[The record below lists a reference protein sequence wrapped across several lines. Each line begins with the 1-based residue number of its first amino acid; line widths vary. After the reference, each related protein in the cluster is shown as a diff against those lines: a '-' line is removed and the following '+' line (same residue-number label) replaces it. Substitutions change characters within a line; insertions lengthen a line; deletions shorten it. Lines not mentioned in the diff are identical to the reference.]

1 MATSVTLLKTN
12 YDTKLQRYLEADRDT
27 SWLQERL
34 QDSEFAQQLEQIW
47 GCSDFV
53 ANQAI
58 THPEAFEALL
68 KSGDLQRTYAKDYYL
83 QTLQSQ
89 VAGLTDD
96 EDALAKTL
104 RHFRQREMIRII
116 WRDFLR
122 LAPLLETTNDLT
134 LLAEACINVAL
145 DFLHKKL
152 VSELGKPVTSDGEEQ
167 RMLVIAMGKMGAHEL
182 NISSDIDLIFAY
194 PEAGETCGGPKSV
207 SNQEFFTRL
216 GQKLIAALDQ
226 QTVDGFVFRV
236 DMRLRP
242 YGQSG
247 PLVQNFAALEEYY
260 HAQGRGWERY
270 ALVKARIVSGQ
281 AEDIEQLQNILQ
293 PFVYRRYLDYGAIE
307 SLRDLKRQINQQV
320 VRKGMQDNIKLG
332 AGGIR
337 EVEFFAQTF
346 QLIRGGRINALQTQS
361 LYQVLNCLV
370 AEQIISETDQQELW
384 AAYEFLRNTEHVLQG
399 IGDQQTQQLPI
410 DELAQLRVAKVMGFT
425 QWTDFLHQLDY
436 HRHQVHGHF
445 NNIIANDSASND
457 IADSIDST
465 DSDEYHY
472 WHPDLDA
479 AESLHVLQQLNY
491 QQPSEIADKLAK
503 FYQTRTLLRLQA
515 ISRGRLDALIPL
527 ALIACSKQQDPD
539 TTFERVLGLI
549 SATLRRSA
557 YLLLLVENP
566 QALNQLALLCSKS
579 SWIAEQLTQYPAL
592 LDELLDADHLYGPLE
607 KHQLRDQLRQQTLHL
622 PYDDQEQHMEEIRY
636 FCRSCTLR
644 VAAAEIIQTL
654 TLMQVSDQLTWT
666 AEVVVEHVTHIA
678 WQQMASEYGEPTVQ
692 QDSSHNPDTP
702 GFIVVAYGKMGGIE
716 MGYQSD
722 LDLVFLHENAFKQT
736 QGGSKSIDSTT
747 FYTRLGRRIIHI
759 LSTSTASGRAYEI
772 DMRLRP
778 SGNSG
783 MLVSTLSGFAKYQQQ
798 DAWTWEHQA
807 LVRSRAIT
815 GDPETMARFDKIRTE
830 QLCRSRDLPQLRTEV
845 TEMRDKMR
853 KHLNKTTNQDKYSLK
868 QASGGIVD
876 IEFMVQ
882 FAVLAW
888 SHQYQQLA
896 KWSDTIRTLETM
908 ASCGVLSEQQ
918 AKLLMD
924 AYRAYRSE
932 AHSLQLQNKP
942 TEVLLSQFADHRQA
956 VIEQW
961 QIFFN
966 D

>member
-1 MATSVTLLKTN
+1 VPSSLVQAS
-12 YDTKLQRYLEADRDT
+12 YQHKLQCFLESCAD
-27 SWLQERL
+27 SAWLQERL
-34 QDSEFAQQLEQIW
+34 KEPLFAQQLELVW
-47 GCSDFV
+47 GCSDYV
-53 ANQAI
+53 ADQALANPGEFR
-58 THPEAFEALL
+58 HLVE
-68 KSGDLQRTYAKDYYL
+68 SGDLHRAYSDNEYQQAL
-83 QTLQSQ
+83 QLQ
-89 VAGLTDD
+89 VAALAIDD
-96 EDALAKTL
+96 EEGLAKLL
-104 RHFRQREMIRII
+104 RGFRQRQMVRII

-122 LAPLLETTNDLT
+122 LSSLLQTTRELT

-145 DFLHKKL
+145 DYLHLRL
-152 VSELGKPVTSDGEEQ
+152 VRDLGTPMATNGDEQ
-167 RMLVIAMGKMGAHEL
+167 RLLVIAMGKMGAYEL

-194 PEAGETCGGPKSV
+194 PQTGETRGGPKVV
-207 SNQEFFTRL
+207 SNQEFFNRL
-216 GQKLIAALDQ
+216 GQKLIAALDR

-270 ALVKARIVSGQ
+270 ALVKARVISGQ
-281 AEDIEQLQNILQ
+281 KTPIQQLQNIVH

-307 SLRDLKRQINQQV
+307 SLRDLKRQINLQV
-320 VRKGMQDNIKLG
+320 ARKGMQDNIKLG

-337 EVEFFAQTF
+337 EVEFITQTF
-346 QLIRGGRINALQTQS
+346 QLIRGGRLKALQTQS
-361 LYQVLNCLV
+361 LYEALECLV
-370 AEQIISETDQQELW
+370 AEQLLPETDKSELW

-399 IGDQQTQQLPI
+399 MGDQQTQQLPI
-410 DELAQLRVAKVMGFT
+410 DPLAQQRVARVMGFDQWQDFLQQLDQHRGRVNKHFNEIIASDSIESRRADGGDRQPWHADSDPAEAVRLIKKLGYEQPDEVADALAQLYQSRT
-425 QWTDFLHQLDY
+425 
-436 HRHQVHGHF
+436 
-445 NNIIANDSASND
+445 
-457 IADSIDST
+457 
-465 DSDEYHY
+465 
-472 WHPDLDA
+472 
-479 AESLHVLQQLNY
+479 VLGL
-491 QQPSEIADKLAK
+491 
-503 FYQTRTLLRLQA
+503 QT
-515 ISRGRLDALIPL
+515 ISRGRLDALMPM
-527 ALIACSKQQDPD
+527 ALKACALQRDAD
-539 TTFERVLGLI
+539 ITFKRVLNLI
-549 SATLRRSA
+549 QAILRRSA
-557 YLLLLVENP
+557 YLLLLIENP
-566 QALNQLALLCSKS
+566 QALQQLALLCSKS
-579 SWIAEQLTQYPAL
+579 SWISEQLTRYPAL
-592 LDELLDADHLYGPLE
+592 LDELLDARHLYGPLD

-644 VAAAEIIQTL
+644 VAAGEITQTL
-654 TLMQVSDQLTWT
+654 TLMEVSDQLTWI
-666 AEVVVEHVTHIA
+666 AEAVVEHVTHIA
-678 WQQMASEYGEPTVQ
+678 WQQMASEYGVPTVPVAGS
-692 QDSSHNPDTP
+692 DNSDTP

-722 LDLVFLHENAFKQT
+722 LDLVFLHENTANQT
-736 QGGSKSIDSTT
+736 QEGDKSIDSTT
-747 FYTRLGRRIIHI
+747 FYTRLGRRIIHM

-868 QASGGIVD
+868 QAPGGIVD

-888 SHQYQQLA
+888 SHQHHQLA
-896 KWSDTIRTLETM
+896 MWSDTIRTLETM
-908 ASCGVLSEQQ
+908 ATCGVITEEQ
-918 AKLLMD
+918 AKGLMD
-924 AYRAYRSE
+924 AYRAYRSQ

-942 TEVLLSQFADHRQA
+942 AEVLLPQFADHRKV
-956 VIEQW
+956 VIDQW
-961 QIFFN
+961 DAFFG

>member
-1 MATSVTLLKTN
+1 MATSVQLLKSN

-34 QDSEFAQQLEQIW
+34 QDSEFAKQLEQIW

-53 ANQAI
+53 ADQAI

-68 KSGDLQRTYAKDYYL
+68 KSGDLQQTYPKDYYL

-89 VAGLTDD
+89 VAGFADD

-104 RHFRQREMIRII
+104 RRFRQREMIRII

-122 LAPLLETTNDLT
+122 HAPLLETTNDLT

-152 VSELGKPVTSDGEEQ
+152 VSDLGMPVSSDGEEQ

-194 PEAGETCGGPKSV
+194 PEAGQTCGGPKSV

-216 GQKLIAALDQ
+216 GQTLIAALDR
-226 QTVDGFVFRV
+226 QTIDGFVFRV

-370 AEQIISETDQQELW
+370 AEQIISEADQQKLW
-384 AAYEFLRNTEHVLQG
+384 TAYEFLRNTEHVLQG

-410 DELAQLRVAKVMGFT
+410 DELAQLRVAKVMGFS

-457 IADSIDST
+457 IADVADSAN
-465 DSDEYHY
+465 SDENRF
-472 WHPDLDA
+472 WRSDLDA
-479 AESLHVLQQLNY
+479 AESVQLIEQLGY
-491 QQPSEIADKLAK
+491 QQPSEIADKLAQ
-503 FYQTRTLLRLQA
+503 FYQTRTLLSLQA

-527 ALIACSKQQDPD
+527 ALIACSKQQGPD
-539 TTFERVLGLI
+539 TTFERVLSLI

-579 SWIAEQLTQYPAL
+579 RWIAEQLTQYPAL

-622 PYDDQEQHMEEIRY
+622 PCDDQEHHML
-636 FCRSCTLR
+636 FL
-644 VAAAEIIQTL
+644 IIT
-654 TLMQVSDQLTWT
+654 
-666 AEVVVEHVTHIA
+666 
-678 WQQMASEYGEPTVQ
+678 
-692 QDSSHNPDTP
+692 
-702 GFIVVAYGKMGGIE
+702 GKM
-716 MGYQSD
+716 QS
-722 LDLVFLHENAFKQT
+722 L
-736 QGGSKSIDSTT
+736 
-747 FYTRLGRRIIHI
+747 
-759 LSTSTASGRAYEI
+759 
-772 DMRLRP
+772 
-778 SGNSG
+778 
-783 MLVSTLSGFAKYQQQ
+783 
-798 DAWTWEHQA
+798 
-807 LVRSRAIT
+807 
-815 GDPETMARFDKIRTE
+815 
-830 QLCRSRDLPQLRTEV
+830 
-845 TEMRDKMR
+845 
-853 KHLNKTTNQDKYSLK
+853 
-868 QASGGIVD
+868 
-876 IEFMVQ
+876 
-882 FAVLAW
+882 LA
-888 SHQYQQLA
+888 
-896 KWSDTIRTLETM
+896 
-908 ASCGVLSEQQ
+908 
-918 AKLLMD
+918 
-924 AYRAYRSE
+924 
-932 AHSLQLQNKP
+932 
-942 TEVLLSQFADHRQA
+942 
-956 VIEQW
+956 
-961 QIFFN
+961 
-966 D
+966 